1 MADVSLNET
10 TEVTIVDGSSN
21 NGNELVVNSDG
32 SLIAAPTDGKQVTY
46 SAGFSGSVAALL
58 ATDVF
63 TILGS
68 ATKTIRVTCIK
79 MSATT
84 TAGSGLS
91 INLTLVKRSTADSG
105 GTSTTATIVP
115 HDSASAAGTAVIRNY
130 TVNPTL
136 GTAVGIVRSERLT
149 TGTTGTSS
157 GIIDWEFGTRPGQA
171 LVLRGTS
178 EQLCM
183 NFGTVTITG
192 SVIAFCIEWTEE

>member
-1 MADVSLNET
+1 MGN
-10 TEVTIVDGSSN
+10 IVDSGGINLASVSSY
-21 NGNELVVNSDG
+21 GALTVNTEG
-32 SLIAAPTDGKQVTY
+32 VKPTY
-46 SAGFSGSVAALL
+46 SAAFSGTVAAAL

-68 ATKTIRVTCIK
+68 ATKTIRITNIR

-105 GTSTTATIVP
+105 GVSTTATLVP
-115 HDSASAAGTAVIRNY
+115 HDSNSAAGTAVIRNY

-136 GTAVGIVRSERLT
+136 GTAIGIVRSERLT

-157 GIIDWEFGTRPGQA
+157 GIIDWEFGTRPAQA

-192 SVIAFCIEWTEE
+192 SVIAFYVEWTEE